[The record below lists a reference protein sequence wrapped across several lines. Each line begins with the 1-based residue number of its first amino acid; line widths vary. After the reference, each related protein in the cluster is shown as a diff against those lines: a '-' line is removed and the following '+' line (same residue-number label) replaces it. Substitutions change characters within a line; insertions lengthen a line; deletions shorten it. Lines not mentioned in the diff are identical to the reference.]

1 MLFSRF
7 QDQCT
12 STTEGQSTMQLED
25 TLNFIQD
32 LVDQLMQPPLLYV
45 VPILLV
51 IIIVGIAIR
60 RSKRSSKAPI
70 LKQIGKMLST
80 VEKGKVP
87 DEPAVSSRQE
97 IVTNLFESKMQAV
110 GVDPSKDSGYIPT
123 SQTPLAQ
130 YLRKYEIPDDIIDA
144 ILAGLQEE
152 KSEEDV
158 RSIIDA
164 AADTPDIT
172 LDGIFLDKAKDLAV
186 EEWKRS
192 RGKSDL

>member
-12 STTEGQSTMQLED
+12 STMGQSTMQIED

-32 LVDQLMQPPLLYV
+32 LIDQIMHPPLLYI

-51 IIIVGIAIR
+51 LIIVGIAIR

-70 LKQIGKMLST
+70 MKQIGKMLST
-80 VEKGKVP
+80 VEKGKIP
-87 DEPAVSSRQE
+87 DEPTVSSRQE

-110 GVDPSKDSGYIPT
+110 GVEPSKDSGYIPT

-152 KSEEDV
+152 STEEDV
-158 RSIIDA
+158 RAIIDA
-164 AADTPDIT
+164 AADTPDVN

-186 EEWKRS
+186 EEWKRA
-192 RGKSDL
+192 RGRSDL

>member
-1 MLFSRF
+1 
-7 QDQCT
+7 
-12 STTEGQSTMQLED
+12 MQIED

-32 LVDQLMQPPLLYV
+32 LIDQIMHPPLLYI

-51 IIIVGIAIR
+51 LIIVGIAIR

-70 LKQIGKMLST
+70 MKQIGKMLST
-80 VEKGKVP
+80 VEKGKIP
-87 DEPAVSSRQE
+87 DEPTVSSRQE

-110 GVDPSKDSGYIPT
+110 GVEPSKDSGYIPT

-152 KSEEDV
+152 STEEDV
-158 RSIIDA
+158 RAIIDA
-164 AADTPDIT
+164 AADTPDVN

-186 EEWKRS
+186 EEWKRA
-192 RGKSDL
+192 RGRSDL